1 MIKSSNHIIKL
12 IQWHDERIKADK
24 KLIKEILFQ
33 LGEEAFLDL
42 LKVQLADSR
51 AQNPDYI
58 KEKEKQLESLYEIYK
73 EIKENNECFL
83 LKDLAVNGQDL
94 ISLGIK
100 EGKEIGKILKSLL
113 ELVIDKPNQNNK
125 EALLSYIKENYI
137 K

>member
-1 MIKSSNHIIKL
+1 MSKNIVKRLKFDKKSSNHIIKL

-58 KEKEKQLESLYEIYK
+58 KEKENSWNLFMK
-73 EIKENNECFL
+73 
-83 LKDLAVNGQDL
+83 
-94 ISLGIK
+94 
-100 EGKEIGKILKSLL
+100 
-113 ELVIDKPNQNNK
+113 
-125 EALLSYIKENYI
+125 YIKR
-137 K
+137 

>member
-1 MIKSSNHIIKL
+1 M
-12 IQWHDERIKADK
+12 
-24 KLIKEILFQ
+24 
-33 LGEEAFLDL
+33 
-42 LKVQLADSR
+42 
-51 AQNPDYI
+51 
-58 KEKEKQLESLYEIYK
+58 ESLYEIYK